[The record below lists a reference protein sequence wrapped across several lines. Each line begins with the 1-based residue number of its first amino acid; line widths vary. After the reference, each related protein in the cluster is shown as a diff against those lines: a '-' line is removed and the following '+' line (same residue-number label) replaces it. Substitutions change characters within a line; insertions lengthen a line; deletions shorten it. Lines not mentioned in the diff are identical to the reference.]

1 MIFVIGDR
9 RANENPHLA
18 MAHVVFTKFHNQV
31 AEQLGQINPHWD
43 NNHLFEV
50 GALFMILCM
59 LSHTT
64 KTKQFEVYLCK
75 LLKAQIFSSAK
86 VIII

>member
-1 MIFVIGDR
+1 MMIFVIGDR

-59 LSHTT
+59 TH
-64 KTKQFEVYLCK
+64 
-75 LLKAQIFSSAK
+75 
-86 VIII
+86 VIIQRQNNLKCICVNC

>member
-1 MIFVIGDR
+1 MSFFIGDR

-59 LSHTT
+59 LSY
-64 KTKQFEVYLCK
+64 KDNGI
-75 LLKAQIFSSAK
+75 LLYRSL
-86 VIII
+86 